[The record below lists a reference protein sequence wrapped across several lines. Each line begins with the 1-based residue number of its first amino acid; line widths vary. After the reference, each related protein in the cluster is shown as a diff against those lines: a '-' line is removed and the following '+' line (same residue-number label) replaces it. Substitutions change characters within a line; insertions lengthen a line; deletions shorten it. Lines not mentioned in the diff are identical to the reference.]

1 METKKTQPPRRPRR
15 RRRRN
20 PQALPLS
27 ALLAVA
33 VALAFS
39 LHWVTNGRAAPP
51 SPAAPE
57 PTTAASSAP
66 TPSAVPE
73 PEPEPVSFTV
83 SCVGDCTLGTDAYF
97 DPSTSLPAYADKYGL
112 DYFLSNVKDVFAAD
126 DLTIVNFEGTLTRS
140 AARADKTYAF
150 KGDPSYTEILTSGG
164 VEACNLANNHS
175 HDYGAD
181 SYTDTKT
188 ALQGAG
194 LTTFG
199 YDETA
204 VLEINGVKVGL
215 VGVYELAKLEGCA
228 EDLEAAMADVKAQ
241 GAEVI
246 LVSFHWGI
254 ERNYL
259 PNQAQISLAHRAV
272 DLGASLVIG
281 HHPHVLQ
288 GIEAYNGVNIVYSL
302 GNFCFGGNK
311 NPSDKDTLIYQ
322 QTFTVR
328 DGQVQIDL
336 ENGVNLIPCSL
347 SSQSSR
353 NDYRPTPASGS
364 EAERILDKL
373 NTYSQQIRH

>member
-66 TPSAVPE
+66 TPIRRSGAGTGLLY
-73 PEPEPVSFTV
+73 SQLR
-83 SCVGDCTLGTDAYF
+83 GDCTLGTDAYF

-112 DYFLSNVKDVFAAD
+112 DYFLSNVRGVFTAD

-254 ERNYL
+254 ERNYV

>member
-1 METKKTQPPRRPRR
+1 
-15 RRRRN
+15 
-20 PQALPLS
+20 
-27 ALLAVA
+27 
-33 VALAFS
+33 
-39 LHWVTNGRAAPP
+39 
-51 SPAAPE
+51 
-57 PTTAASSAP
+57 
-66 TPSAVPE
+66 
-73 PEPEPVSFTV
+73 
-83 SCVGDCTLGTDAYF
+83 
-97 DPSTSLPAYADKYGL
+97 
-112 DYFLSNVKDVFAAD
+112 
-126 DLTIVNFEGTLTRS
+126 
-140 AARADKTYAF
+140 
-150 KGDPSYTEILTSGG
+150 
-164 VEACNLANNHS
+164 
-175 HDYGAD
+175 
-181 SYTDTKT
+181 
-188 ALQGAG
+188 
-194 LTTFG
+194 
-199 YDETA
+199 
-204 VLEINGVKVGL
+204 
-215 VGVYELAKLEGCA
+215 
-228 EDLEAAMADVKAQ
+228 MADVKAQ

-353 NDYRPTPASGS
+353 NDYRPTPVSGS